1 MYSEKVDIII
11 SFLGGFIPLF
21 SISALSID
29 SKIGDNNHI
38 YSKLR
43 SFISSENR
51 VFITNRPIIQK

>member
-1 MYSEKVDIII
+1 M

-21 SISALSID
+21 SISVLSID

-51 VFITNRPIIQK
+51 VFINYTEIKQGFKS

>member
-1 MYSEKVDIII
+1 MSLFRGIYA
-11 SFLGGFIPLF
+11 PLF
-21 SISALSID
+21 SISVLSID

-51 VFITNRPIIQK
+51 DFYNESTNYTEIKQGFKS

>member
-1 MYSEKVDIII
+1 M

-21 SISALSID
+21 SISVLSID